1 MKNNFITIV
10 LIIFITL
17 FVGLFVKSKLFQNSD
32 FQNYSDALSLY
43 KSQNYVESYR
53 KFSKISLL
61 SDIKAP
67 ALFRQARCAV
77 EIGDYRGAKRN
88 YSKLL
93 MFFPHSPLYVVSEYN
108 LAILQYELGEKC
120 ARKHFVNIIKY
131 FPETDYALASEYYVA
146 TIDMKQAEKTTW
158 YWKRKDLKKKSLNHF
173 IRYVKL
179 SPDGRFVQGSINKIK
194 KIGIVITQDDNQALA
209 ESYYKREK
217 YNEAT
222 KYFQN
227 SDLKKSWAK
236 FAQNEFKRGNL
247 EFARKLTREGL
258 KHFSSEVKVE
268 DIYNAVDS
276 YLAYS
281 PDKLY
286 VVNEL
291 IKYAPD
297 NVALDYLLY
306 LEAKYSNSQNK
317 YAIYEKLFTEYPESK
332 FSADALYKT
341 FLNMIDKGDYKK
353 ALLLGQKHLR
363 NFKTS
368 DTSPAVMFWI
378 GKIYEMKKNP
388 ILAKKY
394 YTTVISK
401 YPHSYYSYRAYC
413 KLNKN
418 KKLTKEITPK
428 PIVFPYGKKSEQSMA
443 TKLVELGDYDFV
455 SELYK
460 NDDFVQSW
468 IEYKKGN
475 LVRSVILAQE
485 AIKELH
491 PKPEFTDVR
500 WRLAYPLNYYDTILA
515 FKGYKDSLLVLSIAR
530 EESHFNTEIRSTVG
544 ALGLMQLMPATANEL
559 ARNNGISND
568 LLNPNANIRLGCLYF
583 GMIKKVLYNEDIY
596 AVMAYNCGQN
606 CVLNWLKTLKYRD
619 IDDFVEKIPYA
630 ETQSYVKKVLR
641 SYWIYS
647 SIY

>member
-17 FVGLFVKSKLFQNSD
+17 FAGLFVKSKLFENSD
-32 FQNYSDALSLY
+32 FQNYSEALSLY
-43 KSQNYVESYR
+43 KSQQYVKSYR
-53 KFSKISLL
+53 KFAKVSLM
-61 SDIKAP
+61 SDIKSP
-67 ALFRQARCAV
+67 ALFRQARCAA

-194 KIGIVITQDDNQALA
+194 KIGIVITKDDNQALA

-222 KYFQN
+222 KYFEN

-247 EFARKLTREGL
+247 SFAQKLTKEGL
-258 KHFSSEVKVE
+258 KHFSEYVKVE
-268 DIYNAVDS
+268 DIYDVVDS

-281 PDKLY
+281 PEKLAS
-286 VVNEL
+286 VNFL
-291 IKYAPD
+291 IKYAPN

-317 YAIYEKLFTEYPESK
+317 YAIYEKLFTDYPESK

-341 FLNMIDKGDYKK
+341 FLNTIDKGDYKK
-353 ALLLGQKHLR
+353 AL
-363 NFKTS
+363 FMS
-368 DTSPAVMFWI
+368 
-378 GKIYEMKKNP
+378 
-388 ILAKKY
+388 
-394 YTTVISK
+394 
-401 YPHSYYSYRAYC
+401 
-413 KLNKN
+413 
-418 KKLTKEITPK
+418 
-428 PIVFPYGKKSEQSMA
+428 
-443 TKLVELGDYDFV
+443 
-455 SELYK
+455 
-460 NDDFVQSW
+460 
-468 IEYKKGN
+468 
-475 LVRSVILAQE
+475 
-485 AIKELH
+485 
-491 PKPEFTDVR
+491 
-500 WRLAYPLNYYDTILA
+500 
-515 FKGYKDSLLVLSIAR
+515 
-530 EESHFNTEIRSTVG
+530 
-544 ALGLMQLMPATANEL
+544 
-559 ARNNGISND
+559 
-568 LLNPNANIRLGCLYF
+568 
-583 GMIKKVLYNEDIY
+583 
-596 AVMAYNCGQN
+596 
-606 CVLNWLKTLKYRD
+606 
-619 IDDFVEKIPYA
+619 
-630 ETQSYVKKVLR
+630 
-641 SYWIYS
+641 
-647 SIY
+647 